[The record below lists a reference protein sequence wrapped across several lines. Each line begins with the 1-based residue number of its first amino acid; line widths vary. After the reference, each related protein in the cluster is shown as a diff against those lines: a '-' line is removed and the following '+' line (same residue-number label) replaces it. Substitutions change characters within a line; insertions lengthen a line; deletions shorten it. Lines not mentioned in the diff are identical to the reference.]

1 MCQFQRRR
9 ELAGRGRAQPRQ
21 ALQRFGWAVQQ
32 RAQRPVPVQQ
42 IARSLYC
49 VLAAQAGADEDRQQ
63 LGIGQGSGPARQKFL
78 ARAFIGGPVVY
89 VHMARLPVL
98 IADAH
103 QAKRGH
109 RLI

>member
-1 MCQFQRRR
+1 M
-9 ELAGRGRAQPRQ
+9 
-21 ALQRFGWAVQQ
+21 
-32 RAQRPVPVQQ
+32 PVQQ
-42 IARSLYC
+42 IARGLHRI
-49 VLAAQAGADEDRQQ
+49 LAAQAGADEDRQQ

-78 ARAFIGGPVVY
+78 ARAFVGGPVVY

-103 QAKRGH
+103 QAKRRH

>member
-1 MCQFQRRR
+1 M
-9 ELAGRGRAQPRQ
+9 
-21 ALQRFGWAVQQ
+21 
-32 RAQRPVPVQQ
+32 QQ
-42 IARSLYC
+42 IARGLHRI
-49 VLAAQAGADEDRQQ
+49 LAAQAGADEDRQQ

-78 ARAFIGGPVVY
+78 ARAFVGGPVVY

-103 QAKRGH
+103 QAKQRH